1 MTTPE
6 WSRAT
11 VLTAT
16 AFEACWEVLGL
27 GETPWQLEPP
37 RHGLTRA
44 ARQAF
49 VAEVTAQLRAAGP
62 ELPAWL
68 RLLARPAW
76 SVDVRLRADALVAG
90 LVAGHGSVAVF
101 AVRHG
106 DEIAIVDVPA
116 ATAVDAVLGLL
127 GPVRPGPGRPT
138 SVVLADGP
146 TAPEVRA
153 ACDEVR
159 MFGQLG
165 ASVLDREGVRTRRM
179 PRVIGFHRTGAGDY
193 RSVRL
198 GPTTVA
204 LEPATR
210 ERLTADLNEL
220 LACAH

>member
-1 MTTPE
+1 MIPD
-6 WSRAT
+6 WPRAV
-11 VLTAT
+11 VLAAA

-37 RHGLTRA
+37 RHGLTA
-44 ARQAF
+44 EARRAF
-49 VAEVTAQLRAAGP
+49 VAEVAAQLHASGP
-62 ELPAWL
+62 ELPAWM

-76 SVDVRLRADALVAG
+76 SVDVRLRAGDLVAG
-90 LVAGHGSVAVF
+90 LVAARGPAGVL
-101 AVRHG
+101 AVRHR
-106 DEIAIVDVPA
+106 DEIAVVGVPAGAAVDV
-116 ATAVDAVLGLL
+116 VLDLL

-138 SVVLADGP
+138 AVVLADGP

-153 ACDEVR
+153 ACHDVR

-165 ASVLDREGVRTRRM
+165 ASVLERDGVRTRRV

-198 GPTTVA
+198 GPATVA

-210 ERLTADLNEL
+210 ARLAADLDEL
-220 LACAH
+220 LAPAR

>member
-1 MTTPE
+1 MIPD

-11 VLTAT
+11 VLAAA

-37 RHGLTRA
+37 RHGLTTA

-49 VAEVTAQLRAAGP
+49 VAEVAAQLRAAGP
-62 ELPAWL
+62 ELPSWL

-76 SVDVRLRADALVAG
+76 SVDVRLRAGDLVAG
-90 LVAGHGSVAVF
+90 LVAARGPVGVL
-101 AVRHG
+101 AVRHN
-106 DEIAIVDVPA
+106 DEIALVDIPA
-116 ATAVDAVLGLL
+116 AAAVDAVLDLL
-127 GPVRPGPGRPT
+127 GPVRPGPGRPM

-153 ACDEVR
+153 ACHDVR

-165 ASVLDREGVRTRRM
+165 ASVMDRDGVRTRRM
-179 PRVIGFHRTGAGDY
+179 PRVIGFHRTGVGDY

-198 GPTTVA
+198 GPSTVA

-210 ERLTADLNEL
+210 ARLAADLDEL
-220 LACAH
+220 LAGAR

>member
-1 MTTPE
+1 MIPD

-11 VLTAT
+11 VLDAA
-16 AFEACWEVLGL
+16 AFEACWEVLEL

-37 RHGLTRA
+37 RHGLTTP

-49 VAEVTAQLRAAGP
+49 VAEVATQLRAAGP

-76 SVDVRLRADALVAG
+76 SVDVRLRAGDLVAG
-90 LVAGHGSVAVF
+90 LVAARGPVGVL
-101 AVRHG
+101 AVRHN
-106 DEIAIVDVPA
+106 DEIALVDLPA
-116 ATAVDAVLGLL
+116 TAAVDAVLDLL
-127 GPVRPGPGRPT
+127 GPVRPGPGRPA

-146 TAPEVRA
+146 TAPEVRT
-153 ACDEVR
+153 ACHDVR

-165 ASVLDREGVRTRRM
+165 ASVLDRDGVRTRRM

-198 GPTTVA
+198 GPSTVA
-204 LEPATR
+204 VEPATR
-210 ERLTADLNEL
+210 TRLAADLDEL
-220 LACAH
+220 LASAR

>member
-1 MTTPE
+1 MSPD
-6 WSRAT
+6 WSRAI
-11 VLTAT
+11 VLAST

-37 RHGLTRA
+37 RHGLTAA

-76 SVDVRLRADALVAG
+76 SVDVRLRADDLVAG
-90 LVAGHGSVAVF
+90 LVAGRGPVGVL

-106 DEIAIVDVPA
+106 EEIALVDIPA
-116 ATAVDAVLGLL
+116 AAAVDAVLDLL
-127 GPVRPGPGRPT
+127 GPVCPGPGRST
-138 SVVLADGP
+138 TVVLADGP

-153 ACDEVR
+153 ACRDVR
-159 MFGQLG
+159 MFGQIG
-165 ASVLDREGVRTRRM
+165 ASVLDDDGVRTHRM
-179 PRVIGFHRTGAGDY
+179 SRVIGFHRTDAGDY

-198 GPTTVA
+198 GPSTVA

-210 ERLTADLNEL
+210 ARLAADLDEL
-220 LACAH
+220 LAAAR

>member
-1 MTTPE
+1 MITD

-11 VLTAT
+11 VLVAA
-16 AFEACWEVLGL
+16 AFEACWEVLEL

-37 RHGLTRA
+37 RHGCTAA

-49 VAEVTAQLRAAGP
+49 VAEVTAQLRAAQP
-62 ELPAWL
+62 ELSTWL

-76 SVDVRLRADALVAG
+76 SVDVRLRADDLVAG
-90 LVAGHGSVAVF
+90 LVAVRGPTAVL

-106 DEIAIVDVPA
+106 DEIALVDVPA
-116 ATAVDAVLGLL
+116 AAAVDAVLDLL

-138 SVVLADGP
+138 TVVLADGP

-153 ACDEVR
+153 ACRDVR

-165 ASVLDREGVRTRRM
+165 ASVLDHDGVQTRRM

-198 GPTTVA
+198 GPSTVA

-210 ERLTADLNEL
+210 ARLAADLDEL
-220 LACAH
+220 LDR

>member
-1 MTTPE
+1 MNSD
-6 WSRAT
+6 WSRAV
-11 VLTAT
+11 VLAAA

-37 RHGLTRA
+37 RHGLTA
-44 ARQAF
+44 EARRAF
-49 VAEVTAQLRAAGP
+49 VTEVTAQLRAAGP
-62 ELPAWL
+62 ELPTWM

-76 SVDVRLRADALVAG
+76 SVDVRLRADDLVAG
-90 LVAGHGSVAVF
+90 LVAGRGPAGVL

-106 DEIAIVDVPA
+106 DEIAVVGVPA
-116 ATAVDAVLGLL
+116 AAAVDAVLDLL

-138 SVVLADGP
+138 TVVLGDGP

-153 ACDEVR
+153 ACRDVR

-165 ASVLDREGVRTRRM
+165 ASVPAQDGARTRRM

-198 GPTTVA
+198 GPSTVA

-210 ERLTADLNEL
+210 ARLAADLEEL
-220 LACAH
+220 LAPAR